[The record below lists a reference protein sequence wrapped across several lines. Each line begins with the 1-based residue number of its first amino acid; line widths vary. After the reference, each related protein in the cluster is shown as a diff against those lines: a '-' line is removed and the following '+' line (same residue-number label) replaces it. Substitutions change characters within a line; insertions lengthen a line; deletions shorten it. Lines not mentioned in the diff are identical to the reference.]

1 MTDSNQ
7 KVEMLKKR
15 VNIIDEKMKNL
26 LVQKKEIEKQIKD
39 IQEQEILNA
48 VRESGTEIE
57 TLTDDL
63 ALAKILRE
71 NNLTKNDILELIT
84 PTKPQQ
90 QKVQTRNYFSN
101 GGNNDEN
108 V

>member
-7 KVEMLKKR
+7 KIEMLKKR
-15 VNIIDEKMKNL
+15 IDFIDEKMKNL
-26 LVQKKEIEKQIKD
+26 LVQKKEFEKQIKD
-39 IQEQEILNA
+39 IREQEILNA
-48 VRESGTEIE
+48 VRESGIEIE

-90 QKVQTRNYFSN
+90 QKVQTNYISN

-108 V
+108 A